1 MPLACKSFFWKKI
14 PCHVVNLDNMQL
26 FEVTIVKNSRR
37 KAFISLEEANEFRM
51 YILDREWGSIT
62 ELSKKKVGKSPS

>member
-1 MPLACKSFFWKKI
+1 
-14 PCHVVNLDNMQL
+14 MQL